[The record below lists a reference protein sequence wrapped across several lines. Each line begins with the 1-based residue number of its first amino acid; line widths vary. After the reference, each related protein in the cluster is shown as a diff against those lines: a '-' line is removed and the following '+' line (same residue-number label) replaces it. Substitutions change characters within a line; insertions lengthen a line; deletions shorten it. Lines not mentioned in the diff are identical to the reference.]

1 MEGYVR
7 LHREIINN
15 PIFKKPLI
23 NHLFVYCLLRANH
36 KDNKMVFNCQEIEVE
51 RGSFICGRKKLSEAT
66 GETEQNVRSAL
77 RTLQNLGM
85 LQISTT
91 KSTSKYSY
99 ITVCNYNDYQYN
111 GDEGNQQTNHEPTSN
126 QPASN
131 QQATT
136 DNNDNNILNDSN
148 VDNNPPKSP
157 QGEIVFP
164 EWLDQ
169 EMWKA
174 FVEHRKG
181 NRKKITPRAME
192 LIFKSLGEAKAQGQD
207 PNKIL
212 ETSIINGW
220 QGIFP
225 DKSKPTPKPP
235 ATPEPNRIPP
245 KEPDLK
251 NHRTLVRKELSYIK
265 TREDAANYY
274 KSLGD
279 YLKLDPEVQQMFE
292 RFM

>member
-36 KDNKMVFNCQEIEVE
+36 KDNKIVFNCQVVEVE

-85 LQISTT
+85 LQISTS

-111 GDEGNQQTNHEPTSN
+111 GDEGNQQTNHEATSK

-131 QQATT
+131 QQVTT
-136 DNNDNNILNDSN
+136 DNNDNNILNDIN
-148 VDNNPPKSP
+148 VDLS
-157 QGEIVFP
+157 
-164 EWLDQ
+164 
-169 EMWKA
+169 
-174 FVEHRKG
+174 
-181 NRKKITPRAME
+181 
-192 LIFKSLGEAKAQGQD
+192 LIH
-207 PNKIL
+207 I
-212 ETSIINGW
+212 
-220 QGIFP
+220 
-225 DKSKPTPKPP
+225 
-235 ATPEPNRIPP
+235 
-245 KEPDLK
+245 
-251 NHRTLVRKELSYIK
+251 
-265 TREDAANYY
+265 
-274 KSLGD
+274 
-279 YLKLDPEVQQMFE
+279 
-292 RFM
+292 